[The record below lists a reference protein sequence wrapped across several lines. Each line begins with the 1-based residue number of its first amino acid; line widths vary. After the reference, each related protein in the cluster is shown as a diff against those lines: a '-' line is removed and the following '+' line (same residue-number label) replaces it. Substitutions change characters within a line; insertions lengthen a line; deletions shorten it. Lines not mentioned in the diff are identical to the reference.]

1 MEGREVKILLSKATL
16 FNTKNDYN
24 ALLGKLNEWKTGI
37 VANNSAMQ
45 SSNEGQFNDT
55 TCKSLSAYTNGEFSD
70 LITEVELVDTTLGEA
85 LTQTK
90 TLLARCADFVE
101 VLKGADALTDDGYS
115 SCDSGSLN
123 LLYFDDIW
131 CPQESGYTGTIYSNT
146 QSLMDER
153 SNEKTALDEL
163 QEILDTIESVNVNI
177 GPYKSAVEEC
187 IVKQEYVD
195 NLYDS
200 LKKYGEGV
208 EALNTYVYNNF
219 INYDEI
225 EVALLKHHP
234 SYEYPGIRTDD
245 LEYIEQARLLKAGMT
260 IEQINMATQEGT
272 LTRKDLADAY
282 IDATPENQQF
292 VVDVIEGRVSDAF
305 QMDPNDISD
314 EALYVAYGIH
324 AGKLKSDEN
333 GYVDQEFIDF
343 NNEIIGANGDYIN
356 RMAEV
361 SKRYKGSSNDS
372 AYNSMIITANFY
384 DYEAGFIPEGEHGN
398 YNYKVDVLSYNGST
412 LLSGKLD
419 SYYGDNMSA
428 TDPTAITNAFTI
440 GLDGVVLSDSM
451 SAAEYNSMSEEER
464 NQYIKDIYS
473 KLVAAIPADVP
484 TSGNS
489 VIYLGPGVEI
499 DFDYSASA
507 KGDTDN
513 GAATIHLNQ
522 VKEDLEGVVKAID
535 INLDT
540 STITVSEDGGVQF
553 KDNGSGTVY
562 GIDGEV
568 AFVGSEGTLKTSSGE
583 ATVGIKTGTNGVYS
597 KSSVYTNVTDGTAEI
612 DTSINIR
619 VADTAQPDPVPVPE
633 PAEDRGWQVDGDKVA
648 EGLVVAGVVTVVVVC
663 ILLAP
668 ETGGLS
674 LIPLFA

>member
-1 MEGREVKILLSKATL
+1 MEGREVKILLSKANL

-24 ALLGKLNEWKTGI
+24 ALLGDLSDWKTEI

-85 LTQTK
+85 YIQTK

-101 VLKGADALTDDGYS
+101 VLKGAEALTDDGYS
-115 SCDSGSLN
+115 SCDSGALD

-131 CPQESGYTGTIYSNT
+131 CPQESGYAGTIYSNT

-153 SNEKTALDEL
+153 SNEETALNEL
-163 QEILDTIESVNVNI
+163 QEILDTIESVTVNI
-177 GPYKSAVEEC
+177 GPYKSVVEEC
-187 IVKQEYVD
+187 IIKQEYVD

-200 LKKYGEGV
+200 LKQYGQGV

-219 INYDEI
+219 INYDEV
-225 EVALLKHHP
+225 EVSLLKHNP
-234 SYEYPGIRTDD
+234 SYEYPGYRTDD
-245 LEYIEQARLLKAGMT
+245 LEYIYQARLLKEGMT
-260 IEQINMATQEGT
+260 IDQINMATQDGT
-272 LTRKDLADAY
+272 LTRKELADAY
-282 IDATPENQQF
+282 IDATPENREF
-292 VVDVIEGRVSDAF
+292 VVDIIEGRTSEAF

-333 GYVDQEFIDF
+333 GCVDQEFIDF

-361 SKRYKGSSNDS
+361 SKRYKGSSDDS
-372 AYNSMIITANFY
+372 AYNNMIITANFY
-384 DYEAGFIPEGEHGN
+384 DYEAGLVPEGEHPGLV
-398 YNYKVDVLSYNGST
+398 YKVDVLSYNGST

-419 SYYGDNMSA
+419 SYYGDNMSSNPSA
-428 TDPTAITNAFTI
+428 AITNAFTI
-440 GLDGVVLSDSM
+440 GRDGVVISESM
-451 SAAEYNSMSEEER
+451 SAAEYSAMSDEER
-464 NQYIKDIYS
+464 NEYIKDIYS
-473 KLVAAIPADVP
+473 KLSAAIPADVP

-489 VIYLGPGVEI
+489 IIYLGPGMEI
-499 DFDYSASA
+499 DFDYSASVKA
-507 KGDTDN
+507 DTDN

-522 VKEDLEGVVKAID
+522 VKEDLEGVVKALD
-535 INLDT
+535 INIGD
-540 STITVSEDGGVQF
+540 STITVSDDSVQVKDGG
-553 KDNGSGTVY
+553 SGATY

-568 AFVGSEGTLKTSSGE
+568 AYVGSEGTVKTPSGE
-583 ATVGIKTGTNGVYS
+583 ATVGITAGTNGMYS
-597 KSSVYTNVTDGTAEI
+597 KSTVYTNVTDGTAEI

-619 VADTAQPDPVPVPE
+619 VADTTLPEPAPVPE
-633 PAEDRGWQVDGDKVA
+633 PADDRGWQPDPEDVA
-648 EGLVVAGVVTVVVVC
+648 VAGVVVVGVIVVAA

-668 ETGGLS
+668 ETGGAS
-674 LIPLFA
+674 LGLLAFA